1 MRKSIYW
8 FFSTYLLGTSLLPYG
23 FIVSLIFIILESM
36 MKFSHFILLSALIS
50 GWVYDHVIS
59 SDMISDYEAVT
70 SFRANAIDAAI
81 DAATR

>member
-1 MRKSIYW
+1 
-8 FFSTYLLGTSLLPYG
+8 
-23 FIVSLIFIILESM
+23 